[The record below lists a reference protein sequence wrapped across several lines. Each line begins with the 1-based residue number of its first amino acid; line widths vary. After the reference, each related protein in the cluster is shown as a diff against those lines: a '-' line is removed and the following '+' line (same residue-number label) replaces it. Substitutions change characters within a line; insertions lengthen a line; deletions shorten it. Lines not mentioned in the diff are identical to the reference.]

1 MAPSRGRLLPALQ
14 RLCVDGGE
22 SVGVAA
28 VIDASLSLSGAAPA
42 ALLDELPDGC
52 GDAVAAACKPRVRT
66 APRGPR
72 ARQL

>member
-28 VIDASLSLSGAAPA
+28 VINASLSLSGAAPA
-42 ALLDELPDGC
+42 ALLDELLDGC